1 MCSSD
6 LSRSL
11 SRGEATL
18 LFPGG
23 AREVF
28 KRKGEAYSLFWPDDP
43 AIVRLAARTNATLL
57 PFAGVGGDE
66 SFSIALD
73 TDELL
78 GAPLVGDLKYGA
90 EEPLADRS
98 IALHA
103 MALEVPHPTA
113 PEPVRVR
120 TAAPAAPGLPW
131 RAFDAAL
138 KELETGLT

>member
-1 MCSSD
+1 MAS
-6 LSRSL
+6 
-11 SRGEATL
+11 
-18 LFPGG
+18 
-23 AREVF
+23 
-28 KRKGEAYSLFWPDDP
+28 
-43 AIVRLAARTNATLL
+43 
-57 PFAGVGGDE
+57 
-66 SFSIALD
+66 
-73 TDELL
+73 L

-120 TAAPAAPGLPW
+120 TAAPAGPGLPW